1 MLVIDGADMN
11 QKIDLFDVSSGSLLA
26 NPSAMRLI
34 FSLDGLDIVVALS
47 AVEPVRSDSEPV
59 QSDRA
64 DRKRTLEVYLIG
76 DSDDFLASEV
86 RCALVCDYRFDS
98 RDCLKESRH
107 LLAQA
112 EFWNRS
118 TLNRPGRVLQ
128 TIRHIMKAILML
140 SELSLDQQLASHYE
154 IEVQDDQGYWQEE
167 FEIWD
172 LLAWA
177 ENEDA
182 AFEAVFED
190 DDAEALDIDDD
201 EQTFNGD

>member
-1 MLVIDGADMN
+1 L
-11 QKIDLFDVSSGSLLA
+11 KS
-26 NPSAMRLI
+26 
-34 FSLDGLDIVVALS
+34 
-47 AVEPVRSDSEPV
+47 
-59 QSDRA
+59 
-64 DRKRTLEVYLIG
+64 YLIG

-86 RCALVCDYRFDS
+86 RCALVCDYRFCFTGLFEGKPSSAGTGGILEPVDT
-98 RDCLKESRH
+98 KP
-107 LLAQA
+107 A
-112 EFWNRS
+112 
-118 TLNRPGRVLQ
+118 GRVLQ

-177 ENEDA
+177 EKEDA

-201 EQTFNGD
+201 EQTFSGD